1 MQVLKSTWITNQL
14 KEASV
19 REANATPPTI
29 GTSVATTNGFGT
41 CLAPAPAQEFHHQP
55 CSSNICTVTTHLQ
68 RQRDDD
74 FTTLAYLLTNH
85 AKKPPSLT
93 SATQP
98 SEYEFCTQIQT
109 YLTQES
115 CWEKNREKGL
125 HGLDSVGEG
134 NCHFAQAHVGEQIAQ
149 CMHTCQWQNCQ

>member
-1 MQVLKSTWITNQL
+1 MPLHSGILPCKKYPKITIWKDTIVEANLNLEGNSNNHPGLEKHMDSYQL

-29 GTSVATTNGFGT
+29 GTRVATTNGFGT

-74 FTTLAYLLTNH
+74 FTILLT
-85 AKKPPSLT
+85 
-93 SATQP
+93 
-98 SEYEFCTQIQT
+98 Y
-109 YLTQES
+109 
-115 CWEKNREKGL
+115 
-125 HGLDSVGEG
+125 
-134 NCHFAQAHVGEQIAQ
+134 
-149 CMHTCQWQNCQ
+149 